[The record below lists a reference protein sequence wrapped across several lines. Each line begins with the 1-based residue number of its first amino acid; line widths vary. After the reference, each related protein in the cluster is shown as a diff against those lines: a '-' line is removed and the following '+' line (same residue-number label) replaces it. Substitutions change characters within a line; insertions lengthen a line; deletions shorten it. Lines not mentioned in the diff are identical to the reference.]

1 MIETANPSQASETI
15 MYNSDS
21 SILILFL
28 LLAAVIV
35 AYAVYVGLRKPNRR
49 VPTLTVNRKNLRKI
63 GYLRSLTVWFIFIPL
78 VIAAAMACW
87 ISGRMRA
94 DAALGAAALLL
105 ISPLIFIFQLLNL
118 QYPPLRR
125 ALAEEAFDSE
135 LRGKKFLFLQDAWQ
149 YADKDWF
156 IRVGTEYSAALCAR
170 WINFE
175 KPARLSSRIVFV
187 GGAGRP
193 GPSTRQLVSPQLRF
207 TCRDGSEIVARLD
220 ASPDIVKWVKNH
232 GGRIEK

>member
-1 MIETANPSQASETI
+1 

-21 SILILFL
+21 LILLLFL
-28 LLAAVIV
+28 LLAAAIV
-35 AYAVYVGLRKPNRR
+35 THAVYVGLRKPNRR
-49 VPTLTVNRKNLRKI
+49 VPALPVNRKNLRKI

-78 VIAAAMACW
+78 VTIAAAACW

-94 DAALGAAALLL
+94 GAALGATALLL
-105 ISPLIFIFQLLNL
+105 IGPLIFIFQLLRL

-125 ALAEEAFDSE
+125 ALADEAFDRE
-135 LRGKKFLFLQDAWQ
+135 LHGKEFLFLQSAWQ

-175 KPARLSSRIVFV
+175 KPARLSVRVNFI

-193 GPSTRQLVSPQLRF
+193 GPGSHRLVSPLLRF
-207 TCRDGSEIVARLD
+207 TGRDGSEIVARLD